1 MPTRKFKDWD
11 INESISLSQADE
23 VAKDLYEIPLIK
35 KWEEHRAKTLQFHG
49 SRYTINILRGFKV
62 HGYVNGL
69 KMSFNL
75 PRTFINKVKE
85 LEKYAHCHIAPDVV
99 SDRLYITLID
109 DTKLKNYGRDS
120 DVVRTFKDNRDMEL
134 EVRFNTNAKSEVRK
148 IFEESINFIMDDFR
162 DSHYI
167 FNADI
172 RKIPKLNI
180 IMKEQ
185 VNETYQNMLDD
196 LSKGD
201 LDAIE
206 NNYKFDANTIAAMLG
221 RAIDDDPS
229 LEDQINSLPDE
240 AKDIWFATLGGKEFK
255 ATKNLSKLLKSLK
268 IVNAMKMI

>member
-1 MPTRKFKDWD
+1 
-11 INESISLSQADE
+11 
-23 VAKDLYEIPLIK
+23 
-35 KWEEHRAKTLQFHG
+35 
-49 SRYTINILRGFKV
+49 
-62 HGYVNGL
+62 
-69 KMSFNL
+69 
-75 PRTFINKVKE
+75 
-85 LEKYAHCHIAPDVV
+85 
-99 SDRLYITLID
+99 
-109 DTKLKNYGRDS
+109 
-120 DVVRTFKDNRDMEL
+120 
-134 EVRFNTNAKSEVRK
+134 
-148 IFEESINFIMDDFR
+148 MDDFR

-206 NNYKFDANTIAAMLG
+206 NNYKFDVNTIAAMLG